1 MMNKYLKLN
10 EIKSIIIIINFMFFN
25 NYFGDKTKVKQL
37 GSGNCK
43 ICGSVNTT
51 ARSCPLNDKAKVVN
65 GVR

>member
-37 GSGNCK
+37 GGGNLKYGGEC
-43 ICGSVNTT
+43 
-51 ARSCPLNDKAKVVN
+51 
-65 GVR
+65 

>member
-37 GSGNCK
+37 GEVVILKYVKN
-43 ICGSVNTT
+43 INTT
-51 ARSCPLNDKAKVVN
+51 ARSCPLNDKAKV
-65 GVR
+65 